1 VSGPLKAPLHWLRA
15 VVAEAAAAAVER
27 WPGLEPRF
35 IASGRGMARRSRAGG
50 GLYWF
55 AQDALMKRLRWSG
68 NRYREVRIKGLPMV
82 VDITDGTGRH
92 PYFYAMPYEKA
103 VTDAIM
109 TALKP
114 GDVFLDV
121 GAHLGYFSTFAAH
134 IVGPTGRVIAFE
146 PHADSR
152 VALGAIVER
161 NQVAPIVEIVPLALA
176 ECDADVVLHT
186 NDDHPSHST
195 IEPERSRMRT
205 AMAFRPGPRVS
216 AVTLDGWLAERP
228 ALANHV
234 RCIKIDVGG
243 GEARVLTGMRETLGS
258 PGLTIICETTI
269 GGDADAIL
277 EQAGYQRHRIE
288 RGTQPHGHFLYVRP
302 RRLTNFS
309 S

>member
-1 VSGPLKAPLHWLRA
+1 MRGPLRAPLHWLRA
-15 VVAEAAAAAVER
+15 VLAETAAAAVER

-35 IASGRGMARRSRAGG
+35 IAVGRGMARRSRAGG

-55 AQDALMKRLRWSG
+55 AQDALMKRLRWNG

-103 VTDAIM
+103 VTDAVM

-114 GDVFLDV
+114 GDVFVDV
-121 GAHLGYFSTFAAH
+121 GAHLGYFSALAARA
-134 IVGPTGRVIAFE
+134 VGPTGRAIAFE

-152 VALGAIVER
+152 VALGAMLER

-176 ECDADVVLHT
+176 DRDEDVVLYT
-186 NDDHPSHST
+186 NADHPSHST

-205 AMAFRPGPRVS
+205 AVTFRPGPSVP

-228 ALANHV
+228 DLATRV
-234 RCIKIDVGG
+234 RCIKINVGG
-243 GEARVLTGMRETLGS
+243 GEARVLAGMRETLRS

-269 GGDADAIL
+269 RSDADDL
-277 EQAGYQRHRIE
+277 LDSAGYQRHRIE
-288 RGTQPHGHFLYVRP
+288 RGTQPHGHFLYMRP
-302 RRLTNFS
+302 RRLTKFTD
-309 S
+309 

>member
-1 VSGPLKAPLHWLRA
+1 MSGPLKAPLHWLRG
-15 VVAEAAAAAVER
+15 VIAETAAAAVER

-35 IASGRGMARRSRAGG
+35 IATGRGLARRSRAGG

-55 AQDALMKRLRWSG
+55 AQDALMKRLRWNG

-103 VTDAIM
+103 VTDAIL
-109 TALKP
+109 TALKT
-114 GDVFLDV
+114 GDVFVDV
-121 GAHLGYFSTFAAH
+121 GAHLGYFSTLAAR

-152 VALGAIVER
+152 VALAGMLER
-161 NQVAPIVEIVPLALA
+161 NQIAPIVEIVPLALA
-176 ECDADVVLHT
+176 DRDGDVVLHT
-186 NDDHPSHST
+186 NDEHPSHST

-205 AMAFRPGPRVS
+205 SIAFRPGAHVS

-228 ALANHV
+228 ALSGRV

-243 GEARVLTGMRETLGS
+243 GEARVIAGMHETLRS
-258 PGLTIICETTI
+258 PGLTIICDTTI
-269 GGDADAIL
+269 RGDADEAL
-277 EQAGYQRHRIE
+277 DAAGYQRHRIE

-302 RRLTNFS
+302 RRLTKFS
-309 S
+309 T

>member
-1 VSGPLKAPLHWLRA
+1 VSAALKAPLHWMRA
-15 VVAEAAAAAVER
+15 VLAETAAATVER

-35 IASGRGMARRSRAGG
+35 IAAGRSLARRSRAGG

-55 AQDALMKRLRWSG
+55 AQDALLKRLRWNG
-68 NRYREVRIKGLPMV
+68 NRYREVRVKGVPMV

-114 GDVFLDV
+114 GDVFVDV
-121 GAHLGYFSTFAAH
+121 GAHLGYFSVLAAR
-134 IVGPTGRVIAFE
+134 IVGPDGRVIAFE

-152 VALGAIVER
+152 VALAAMVER
-161 NQVAPIVEIVPLALA
+161 NEVAPIVEIASLALA
-176 ECDADVVLHT
+176 DRDEEVVLHT
-186 NDDHPSHST
+186 SAEHPSHST
-195 IEPERSRMRT
+195 IEPERSRLRP
-205 AMAFRPGPRVS
+205 AIAVRPGPRVP

-228 ALANHV
+228 TLASRV

-243 GEARVLTGMRETLGS
+243 GEARVLAGMREMLLS
-258 PGLTIICETTI
+258 MGLTIICETTI
-269 GGDADAIL
+269 RGDADEML
-277 EQAGYQRHRIE
+277 ERAGYRRHRIE
-288 RGTQPHGHFLYVRP
+288 RSTQPHGHFLYVRP
-302 RRLTNFS
+302 RRLTKFS